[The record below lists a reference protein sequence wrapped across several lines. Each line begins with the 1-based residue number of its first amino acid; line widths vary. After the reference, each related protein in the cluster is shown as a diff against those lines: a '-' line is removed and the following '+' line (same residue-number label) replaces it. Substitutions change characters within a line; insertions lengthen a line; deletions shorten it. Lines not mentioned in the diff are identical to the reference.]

1 MPRKQLLAYLEQQQQ
16 QTAAKKQKYQ
26 DKNIFRAALCGCW
39 HGTVAT
45 QEKRLLLFKI
55 KYCPNCIVTFIILF

>member
-45 QEKRLLLFKI
+45 QENKI
-55 KYCPNCIVTFIILF
+55 PVT